1 MQSAVHQE
9 GLPCS
14 VTAQGCLSYTFT
26 LCTTRKESAPYPIA
40 HAHLSVYFLS
50 ITDASSP
57 PSLPSFTRCSPH
69 FSLDQRMEY
78 LSRAVM
84 CAKSTTMT
92 TSFSHD
98 GELLH
103 QLEEKM
109 EVRSRVRGQGS
120 KVAGTATFLLIR
132 WLMVTACVCVC
143 TYVLYTC
150 T

>member
-1 MQSAVHQE
+1 
-9 GLPCS
+9 
-14 VTAQGCLSYTFT
+14 
-26 LCTTRKESAPYPIA
+26 
-40 HAHLSVYFLS
+40 
-50 ITDASSP
+50 
-57 PSLPSFTRCSPH
+57 
-69 FSLDQRMEY
+69 MEY

-120 KVAGTATFLLIR
+120 KVAGTAT
-132 WLMVTACVCVC
+132 MHSADPVVDGNCMCVCM
-143 TYVLYTC
+143 YVLYTC

>member
-1 MQSAVHQE
+1 
-9 GLPCS
+9 
-14 VTAQGCLSYTFT
+14 
-26 LCTTRKESAPYPIA
+26 
-40 HAHLSVYFLS
+40 
-50 ITDASSP
+50 
-57 PSLPSFTRCSPH
+57 
-69 FSLDQRMEY
+69 MEY

-120 KVAGTATFLLIR
+120 KVTGMATFLLIR

-143 TYVLYTC
+143 IC
-150 T
+150 ESP